1 MSESGSAV
9 GPADMRANLETA
21 RMAALLAYLV
31 SENWLEPGDEIE
43 PEIYDECRFEIAGS
57 DWLILTDDEADQRAA
72 EYIRESLWAFNAD
85 FLASYMPDGI
95 DATEIEAVRGDRC
108 ESANPAMLA
117 LVGGR
122 LDDLTEDA
130 IGADGR
136 GHFMSS
142 YDDEEREHS
151 HDGRDW
157 YVYRV

>member
-9 GPADMRANLETA
+9 GSADMRANLEAA
-21 RMAALLAYLV
+21 RMAALRAYLIA
-31 SENWLEPGDEIE
+31 EDWLEPGDEIE
-43 PEIYDECRFEIAGS
+43 PDTSDGCRFAIPGS
-57 DWLILTDDEADQRAA
+57 DWLIVTDEEADERAA

-85 FLASYMPDGI
+85 FLAPYMPDGI
-95 DATEIEAVRGDRC
+95 DAMEIEAVRGDRF

-136 GHFMSS
+136 GHFMAD
-142 YDDEEREHS
+142 YAGEEREHS